1 MALYHG
7 SKVPHIKSLR
17 PFSSN
22 HDKPYVYLTCSKVL
36 ATIYAHNPLTRPNGF
51 FSYWWS
57 KDGRL
62 YYDEYFENQLEKIY
76 AGQTGYVYECEGK
89 YPQMEKMPWVYLSEE
104 KVPVVN
110 CVEIPNIYEK
120 LLQYEREGILKVQR
134 WHEVSV
140 KQREVWEKVVK
151 RSLAK
156 TDLTTPMGMEYLE
169 YIKKHFKNI
178 AIEDVVSL

>member
-62 YYDEYFENQLEKIY
+62 YYDEYFENQLENIY

-89 YPQMEKMPWVYLSEE
+89 YPQMEKMPWVFLSEE
-104 KVPVVN
+104 NVPVTN